1 MVTLLSVLM
10 CIVAAT
16 LACGDRHARLGR
28 RVIVLGFDGL
38 DYSLTRDL
46 MARGRMPNF
55 ARLAASGTFS
65 PLGTSIPP
73 QSPVA
78 WSNFI
83 TGLDPGGHGIFDFI
97 HRDPKTMVPYLS
109 TTKTEPAS
117 WSIKI
122 GKWQFPLS
130 SGKVELLRHGTPF
143 WGLLERHGIES
154 TIVRMP
160 ANFPPSG
167 EASHELSGMGT
178 PDILGT
184 YGTFSFYG
192 SGLLPTSAPG
202 PVPGGVVYQVDVVDN
217 VVHAVLEGPDNPFLR
232 QPTKVSVPFTA
243 HVDSGHQ
250 SVKLAIG
257 KEERLLRVGEWSDWV
272 PVEFNLI
279 PTQQLHAEARFYLKQ
294 LDPDFELY
302 VSPLN
307 IDPLSPAMPVSHP
320 ASYAGELARAT
331 GRFYTQGMPE
341 DTKSLKTRV
350 LSTAEFLA
358 QARIAGEENT
368 RQYRYVL
375 RGFDDGFLFYY
386 FGNVDQVSHMM
397 WRPMDP
403 GHPAYNAATDAPFR
417 SVVED
422 LYIGL
427 DGIVGET
434 MKRLNGNDLL
444 VVMSD
449 HGFASW
455 RRTFNLNTW
464 LRDSGYLAVREG
476 GPRTS
481 AGFFT
486 NVDWS
491 RTRAYGLGLNG
502 LYITVKGREANGV
515 VEPRDRAALVAEIE
529 SKLAAVTDPRT
540 GTKAVT
546 RVFRREDVYTH
557 SGFEDIAPDM
567 IVGFAKG
574 TRNSDE
580 SALGGLTTDVFE
592 DNMSPWTGD
601 HCMDPEAVPGILLTS
616 RRLKRQVT
624 TLQALPG
631 AILGELGITGFPPS
645 P

>member
-1 MVTLLSVLM
+1 
-10 CIVAAT
+10 
-16 LACGDRHARLGR
+16 
-28 RVIVLGFDGL
+28 
-38 DYSLTRDL
+38 
-46 MARGRMPNF
+46 
-55 ARLAASGTFS
+55 
-65 PLGTSIPP
+65 
-73 QSPVA
+73 
-78 WSNFI
+78 
-83 TGLDPGGHGIFDFI
+83 
-97 HRDPKTMVPYLS
+97 
-109 TTKTEPAS
+109 
-117 WSIKI
+117 
-122 GKWQFPLS
+122 
-130 SGKVELLRHGTPF
+130 
-143 WGLLERHGIES
+143 
-154 TIVRMP
+154 
-160 ANFPPSG
+160 
-167 EASHELSGMGT
+167 
-178 PDILGT
+178 
-184 YGTFSFYG
+184 
-192 SGLLPTSAPG
+192 
-202 PVPGGVVYQVDVVDN
+202 
-217 VVHAVLEGPDNPFLR
+217 
-232 QPTKVSVPFTA
+232 
-243 HVDSGHQ
+243 
-250 SVKLAIG
+250 
-257 KEERLLRVGEWSDWV
+257 
-272 PVEFNLI
+272 
-279 PTQQLHAEARFYLKQ
+279 
-294 LDPDFELY
+294 
-302 VSPLN
+302 
-307 IDPLSPAMPVSHP
+307 
-320 ASYAGELARAT
+320 
-331 GRFYTQGMPE
+331 
-341 DTKSLKTRV
+341 
-350 LSTAEFLA
+350 
-358 QARIAGEENT
+358 
-368 RQYRYVL
+368 
-375 RGFDDGFLFYY
+375 
-386 FGNVDQVSHMM
+386 
-397 WRPMDP
+397 MDP